1 MKLLIKNGRLI
12 CPVQNIDDKKDLII
26 EDGVIKD
33 IVTGSANDKDF
44 DKVIDASGMVVAP
57 GLIDMH
63 VHLREPGHEGAET
76 IATGTLAGA
85 SGGYTALACMPNT
98 HPVNDNPYVTA
109 YIKTKAKEEGLI
121 KVYPIGAITI
131 GQSGEQLAEIGEM
144 LKAGIVAVSDD
155 GNCVM
160 NSYVMRKAM
169 DYCKQFNIPVI
180 DHCEDTNLKG
190 EGVMNEGYYSM
201 KLGLR
206 GVPAVSEEIMVSRD
220 IALSNHTGCKTHIAH
235 ISCEGSIRVIAD
247 AKEDGVPITAE
258 VTPHHIFLT
267 EEAVSDYDP
276 NTKVNPPLRTEKDTK
291 AIRQAIKSGII
302 DCIATDHAPHSVEK
316 KDIEYQLSKSGMIG
330 LETALPL
337 CLDLV
342 HQNDINLMTLI
353 KLMSTNPAKILGVS
367 GGSLEKGKPADVV
380 IFNLNEEWTYTEDKI
395 LSKSKNTP
403 FKGRKMKG
411 KVRYTICDGK
421 IVWSA

>member
-342 HQNDINLMTLI
+342 HQNDINLMALI

-367 GGSLEKGKPADVV
+367 GGSLEKGKPADIV

>member
-57 GLIDMH
+57 GLVDMH

-109 YIKTKAKEEGLI
+109 YIKIKAKEEGLI

-291 AIRQAIKSGII
+291 AIRQAIKNGVI

>member
-1 MKLLIKNGRLI
+1 
-12 CPVQNIDDKKDLII
+12 
-26 EDGVIKD
+26 
-33 IVTGSANDKDF
+33 
-44 DKVIDASGMVVAP
+44 
-57 GLIDMH
+57 
-63 VHLREPGHEGAET
+63 
-76 IATGTLAGA
+76 
-85 SGGYTALACMPNT
+85 
-98 HPVNDNPYVTA
+98 
-109 YIKTKAKEEGLI
+109 
-121 KVYPIGAITI
+121 
-131 GQSGEQLAEIGEM
+131 
-144 LKAGIVAVSDD
+144 
-155 GNCVM
+155 
-160 NSYVMRKAM
+160 
-169 DYCKQFNIPVI
+169 
-180 DHCEDTNLKG
+180 
-190 EGVMNEGYYSM
+190 
-201 KLGLR
+201 
-206 GVPAVSEEIMVSRD
+206 VPAVSEEIMVSRD

-302 DCIATDHAPHSVEK
+302 DCIATDHAPHSLEK

-330 LETALPL
+330 LETALSL